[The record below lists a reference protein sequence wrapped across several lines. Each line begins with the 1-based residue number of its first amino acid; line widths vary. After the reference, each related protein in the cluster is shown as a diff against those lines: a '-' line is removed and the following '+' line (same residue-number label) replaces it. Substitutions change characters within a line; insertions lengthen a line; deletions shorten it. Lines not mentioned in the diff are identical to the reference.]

1 MQRKQS
7 PSSKT
12 HVRLVPLAELQA
24 RAGSCLDQT
33 AEPAIPH
40 NNTHDDKRAARA
52 QHDEREQRRAAP
64 RRSRPP
70 ARAQSHLDNKAKAKT
85 KPTYLIELA
94 CAASLTWSDA
104 GTAILQRGYCVGMF
118 TNTPCMYEHA
128 PALTPPAAPRC
139 CVQRP
144 APQRFDKAER
154 CSGELGDPNVSV
166 ARATSRL
173 DMPERVGCPT
183 SLRAFRTTPESLIS
197 SQSAQAD
204 KSTLFIFLLVVLGRA
219 R

>member
-52 QHDEREQRRAAP
+52 QQDEREQRRAAP
-64 RRSRPP
+64 RRTRPP

-85 KPTYLIELA
+85 KPTPTSSKLA
-94 CAASLTWSDA
+94 CDASLTWSHA

-118 TNTPCMYEHA
+118 TNTPCTYDHA

-154 CSGELGDPNVSV
+154 CSGELGEPCERR
-166 ARATSRL
+166 ARHVTVRL
-173 DMPERVGCPT
+173 PERVGCLT
-183 SLRAFRTTPESLIS
+183 RCL
-197 SQSAQAD
+197 
-204 KSTLFIFLLVVLGRA
+204 
-219 R
+219 